1 MAVATQGVG
10 RGNETMDHLENVDW
24 VTARAGCSAM
34 HVFRKMK
41 EEVRRDVE
49 IRNRLR
55 GDAPTFVFKFSDAG
69 QSFTVAL
76 EGATTPASVTFG
88 AQGDRIVATDQ
99 AGAPIAEA
107 TPVMSAEATCTLA
120 MPGHDQP
127 CEDWQF
133 RAKALEHLFFVAPA
147 A

>member
-1 MAVATQGVG
+1 
-10 RGNETMDHLENVDW
+10 MDHLENVDW

-55 GDAPTFVFKFSDAG
+55 GDAPTFVFKFSDEG
-69 QSFTVAL
+69 QSFKVAL
-76 EGATTPASVTFG
+76 EGAKAPASVTFG
-88 AQGDRIVATDQ
+88 SNGNRIVAVDQ
-99 AGAPIAEA
+99 AGNEIAEA
-107 TPVMSAEATCTLA
+107 TPVMSDEASCALA
-120 MPGHDQP
+120 MPGHDEP
-127 CEDWQF
+127 CEDWKF
-133 RAKALEHLFFVAPA
+133 RLKALEHLFFVAPA